1 MNLEDRRESKD
12 RLLEDQ
18 SNANEKLVIATIR
31 AEEAAESARDDARHA
46 EGTTHALRANEVE
59 LLETAE
65 FRERMIGMLGHDLR
79 NPLNA
84 ISLGAE
90 LLVADG
96 RLADNDA
103 KILKR
108 IVTSSARM
116 SHMIS
121 ELLDFTRARLGG
133 GFALLLARADLSEIC
148 QGIIDE
154 LRDTSAIEIVQTE
167 NGNVTGFWDAGRL
180 AEVVSNIVG
189 NAIGFA
195 TPGTSV
201 AVDLRDEG
209 ERVVLSITN
218 IGVSITPALLRDIF
232 LPFRR
237 SREASIHRSGHLGLG
252 LYIAH
257 EIVNS
262 HGGTLDVRSADG
274 STTFTASLPREST
287 PQEALV
293 QE

>member
-1 MNLEDRRESKD
+1 MNLEENREPVD

-18 SNANEKLVIATIR
+18 SAANEKLVIAAIR
-31 AEEAAESARDDARHA
+31 AEEAAESAREDTLHA
-46 EGTTHALRANEVE
+46 EGSAHVLRANEVE
-59 LLETAE
+59 LLATAE
-65 FRERMIGMLGHDLR
+65 FRERMIGILGHDLR

-84 ISLGAE
+84 ITLGAE

-96 RLADNDA
+96 HLTDKDA
-103 KILKR
+103 RILKR

-133 GFALLLARADLSEIC
+133 GFVLQLARADLSEIC
-148 QGIIDE
+148 QRIVDE
-154 LRDTSAIEIVQTE
+154 LRATSTIEIIQTE
-167 NGNVTGFWDAGRL
+167 NGDVTGVWDTGRL

-189 NAIGFA
+189 NAVGYA

-201 AVDLRDEG
+201 AVDLRNDG

-218 IGVSITPALLRDIF
+218 LGICIAPALLRDVF

-237 SREASIHRSGHLGLG
+237 SQEAATHRSGHLGLG

-262 HGGTLDVRSADG
+262 HGGTLDVRSTDG
-274 STTFTASLPREST
+274 STTFTASLPRDST
-287 PQEALV
+287 PHEARIR
-293 QE
+293 E